1 MKTRYH
7 FFSEDELVK
16 AINTWAREAKEEA
29 GQQSEEAAQVAI
41 DTGAFGSAAAPLL
54 LESMAAQRKAKLR
67 NQHVIDAV
75 AEVEEQANK
84 DLHRITLGSN
94 AVIETGEFL
103 ARINAY
109 CDEPF
114 RASLVPIPAFWDDR
128 PCTLLSMSQDSD
140 LPLFSQAAKKAG
152 IEKFTLRHTDIWA
165 WLLPEGYSSVFVAI
179 KLSLLETWNASFPQT
194 IPDEEEPA

>member
-1 MKTRYH
+1 MTRYH
-7 FFSEDELVK
+7 LFSEDELAQ

-41 DTGAFGSAAAPLL
+41 DTGAFGTAAAPLL

-75 AEVEEQANK
+75 DKVEKQANE

-94 AVIETGEFL
+94 AVIEAGEFL

-109 CDEPF
+109 CDVPF
-114 RASLVPIPAFWDDR
+114 SASPRPIPEFWDDR
-128 PCTLLSMSQDSD
+128 ACVLVPLSTDDSIF
-140 LPLFSQAAKKAG
+140 LFAQAANKAC
-152 IEKFTLRHTDIWA
+152 IEKFTLRLASHMA
-165 WLLPEGYSSVFVAI
+165 WLLPEGYSSVVVCI
-179 KLSLLETWNASFPQT
+179 EQSHLERWEAEFPKT
-194 IPDEEEPA
+194 EKEPA